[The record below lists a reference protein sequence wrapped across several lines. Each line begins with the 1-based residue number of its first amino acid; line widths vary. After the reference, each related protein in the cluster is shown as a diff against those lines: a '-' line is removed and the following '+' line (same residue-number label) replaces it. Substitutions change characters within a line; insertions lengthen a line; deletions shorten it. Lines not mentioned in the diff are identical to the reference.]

1 MNIIKKFN
9 PLNMMYMGMTALVL
23 SACGGSDSTPTLE
36 TPPDN
41 IPTTT
46 VILVQDAEDE
56 DDKGYLIAGNTSSD
70 RESLTLYTFAGDTQG
85 VSTCYDECAQVWLP
99 YTVPTEEHAVTITS
113 GAISVAARIDGSL
126 QVTVVPALGEE
137 PKPLYFYVND
147 IVQGELLG
155 ADIEGWRVSSFN
167 LDKVPDI
174 LVASLNFSVDGS
186 ITEFFSNGEAEC
198 CDQPGA
204 VIDGNGLLGGLFGV
218 GDGFSV
224 TVPAAAD
231 GVSKIGFNYYRGAD
245 TDGSM
250 TVSIDGVTVGQFV
263 IVPNSADWASLSE
276 NAAPTAFLEL
286 DTPLAAGDV
295 ITVMVDSQFSAGNG
309 ESFGFYKPG
318 AATITLATLEV
329 EDGISITEFFSNG
342 EAECCDQAGA
352 VIDDN
357 GLLGGLFGVGDGVAI
372 TVPAEAAGANQF
384 GFTYFRG
391 ADTDGSMTVS
401 VDDIPVGKLVLVPNS
416 ADWASLSEN
425 AAPTAFIDLDTP
437 LVAGQIIT
445 VMVDSQ
451 FSAGNGDAFVF
462 NLTSKP
468 APVLTDILVLA
479 DDGVV
484 TEFFSNGEAECCD
497 QAGAVI
503 DDNGLMGGLFGVG
516 DGFSVTVPADS
527 DGATRF
533 GFSYFRGADTDGSM
547 TVLVDG
553 VAAGT
558 LIIAPNSADWA
569 SLSENAAPTAFMNLS
584 TPLVAGQVVT
594 VMVDSQFSA
603 GNGVS
608 VSFYK

>member
-204 VIDGNGLLGGLFGV
+204 DIDGNGLLGGLFGV

-276 NAAPTAFLEL
+276 NAAPTALLEL